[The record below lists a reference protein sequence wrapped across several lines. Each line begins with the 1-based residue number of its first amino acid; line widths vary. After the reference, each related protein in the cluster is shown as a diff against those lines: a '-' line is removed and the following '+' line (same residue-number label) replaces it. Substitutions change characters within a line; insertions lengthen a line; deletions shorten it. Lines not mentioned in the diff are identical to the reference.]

1 MSPILEF
8 IIFMI
13 IFWFGLAAMSGIA
26 EIRYSA
32 TLAEKLR
39 GAKNFYTSAWIVVYT
54 TMMWIILTYR

>member
-13 IFWFGLAAMSGIA
+13 IFWFGLAAMAGIA

-39 GAKNFYTSAWIVVYT
+39 AAKNFYTSAWIVFYT